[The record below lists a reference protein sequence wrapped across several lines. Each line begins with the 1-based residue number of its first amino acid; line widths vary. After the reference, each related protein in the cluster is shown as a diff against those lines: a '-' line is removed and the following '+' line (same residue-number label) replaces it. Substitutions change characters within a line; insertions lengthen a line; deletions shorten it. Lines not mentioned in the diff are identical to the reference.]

1 MNAKRTIFF
10 TGGAVVVAIMALLVA
25 LIVLANKPGNT
36 VQAQTTPTNYSV
48 PTGVTV
54 SGQGSVIV
62 TPDVVRFNAGII
74 IQTNTVVEAQQQAAQ
89 KMDAIKKAL
98 NGQGVKD
105 EDIKTANFDINPE
118 YIYDQGKT
126 PRQTGYSIRTSYAVT
141 VREINKAGAIIDA
154 VAGAGA
160 NQIGGVQFG
169 REKEVDLI
177 NQARVAAMA
186 DAKNKATQLAS
197 AGGFTLGTV
206 ISVNEY
212 SNNSPVEP
220 IRNAAPVAF
229 AGAADASTVLQ
240 NGQLK
245 VTVQVSVMYGIK

>member
-10 TGGAVVVAIMALLVA
+10 TGGVVVVAIMALLIA

-36 VQAQTTPTNYSV
+36 TQAQTTPVYVGNQ
-48 PTGVTV
+48 TGVTV

-62 TPDVVRFNAGII
+62 TPDVVQFSAGVV
-74 IQTNTVVEAQQQAAQ
+74 IQTDMVVTAQQQAAQ

-105 EDIKTANFDINPE
+105 EDIKTANFDINPD
-118 YIYDQGKT
+118 YVYDQGKT
-126 PRQTGYSIRTSYAVT
+126 PRQVGYSIRTAYSVT
-141 VREINKAGAIIDA
+141 VRDINKAGAIIDA

-160 NQIGGVQFG
+160 NQIGSVQFG

-177 NQARVAAMA
+177 NQARVAAMT
-186 DAKNKATQLAS
+186 DAKNKASQLAS

-212 SNNSPVEP
+212 SNTNPVEP
-220 IRNAAPVAF
+220 VRKDAPVAF
-229 AGAADASTVLQ
+229 ASDASGTALQ
-240 NGQLK
+240 SGQLK
-245 VTVQVSVMYGIK
+245 VTVQVTVLYGIK